1 MDLNPYSNLNAFILS
16 AG

>member
-16 AG
+16 AE